1 MKKHIRKVAVLGSG
15 VMGSQLAC
23 HFANAGLQVL
33 LLDMLPRDLAED
45 KKTDPQARNSLA
57 QMHLKKALKTNPS
70 PIFDP
75 ALASRITV
83 GNFEDDMK
91 HIAESDWVLEV
102 VVERPDIKKLI
113 FEEVEKY
120 RKPGTFISSNTSG
133 ISINLMAEGRSED
146 FRKYFLGTHFF
157 NPPRYLEL
165 LEIIPS
171 ESTDP
176 SVTEFFMDYGDRFL
190 GKTTVLCK
198 DTPAF
203 IANRIGVFSI
213 MAIFHLMEELD
224 LTVEEIDSLT
234 GPLIGHPKSATFRT
248 CDLVGL
254 DTLVKVANGVR
265 ENCPND
271 ESADLFKIPDFLN
284 KMIEKGWL
292 GDKSGQG
299 FYKKEKDE
307 NGKSIIYALDLKTFE
322 YHPKAKP
329 RFASVGSARALDRL
343 EDRLRMMH
351 RAKDKAGDFLRKL
364 SYYLFR
370 YVSHRI
376 PEIANELYK
385 IDDGVKAGFG
395 WKLGAFEQW
404 DLLGVADILHEME
417 EAGLPAAPW
426 VGEMLETGKET
437 FYRKE
442 NGIRY
447 YYDIP
452 SKEYKEIPGSKEVI
466 RLGNLRVEDAI
477 WKNKSCILHDIGEG
491 VLCMEFSTKGNTIG
505 QEVLEGINKSI
516 DIASDGYNGL
526 VIGNDGDNFSLGAN
540 LALMLMLAMEQEF
553 DELDMA
559 VRYFQNTVMRIR
571 YSPIP
576 VVIAAHGMT
585 LGGGCEMTMHAD
597 AAVCAA
603 ETYIGLVE
611 FGVGLL
617 PAGGGTKEM
626 VLRTSDAFYK
636 GDPQIPQLRNRFL
649 PIATARVAK
658 SAYEAFDMGILDRKK
673 DVMVMNKHRLIT
685 EARRK
690 VIELSE
696 RGYTQPIPRN
706 DIEVLGRTALGAMYS
721 GTEGFYL
728 GHYATEYDKL
738 IANKI
743 AYVMCGGDLT
753 GNQKVS
759 EQYLLDLEREAF
771 LSLLG
776 QRKTL
781 ERMQHILKTGKPL
794 RN

>member
-1 MKKHIRKVAVLGSG
+1 MKKHIKKVAVLGSG

-23 HFANAGLQVL
+23 HFANAGMEVL
-33 LLDMLPRDLAED
+33 LLDMVPRDLPEEKKNDPKQRNKLAEG
-45 KKTDPQARNSLA
+45 
-57 QMHLKKALKTNPS
+57 HLKKALKSNPS

-75 ALASRITV
+75 ALAAHIRI
-83 GNFEDDMK
+83 GNFEDDMPR
-91 HIAESDWVLEV
+91 IAQCDWILEV
-102 VVERPDIKKLI
+102 VIERLDIKKII
-113 FEEVEKY
+113 FDQVEKY
-120 RKPGTFISSNTSG
+120 RKQGTFVSSNTSG
-133 ISINLMAEGRSED
+133 IPINQMAKGRSED

-171 ESTDP
+171 KDTDP
-176 SVTEFFMDYGDRFL
+176 AVVDFFMDFGDRFL
-190 GKTTVLCK
+190 GKSTVQCK

-224 LTVEEIDSLT
+224 MSIEEIDSLT

-265 ENCPND
+265 ENCPDD
-271 ESADLFKIPDFLN
+271 ESTELFKIPDFLN

-307 NGKSIIYALDLKTFE
+307 KGNSIIYALDLKTFE
-322 YHPKAKP
+322 YRPKAKP
-329 RFASVGSARALDRL
+329 RFASVAAARNVEKL
-343 EDRLRMMH
+343 EDRLRMLH
-351 RAKDKAGDFLRKL
+351 QAQDKAGEFLRKL

-376 PEIANELYK
+376 PEIADELYK
-385 IDDGVKAGFG
+385 IDEGVKAGFG

-404 DLLGVADILHEME
+404 DVLGVKSVSEEMKKV
-417 EAGLPAAPW
+417 GLPPANW
-426 VGEMLETGKET
+426 VDEMLESGKEA

-442 NGIRY
+442 QGMRF
-447 YYDIP
+447 YYDQN
-452 SKEYKEIPGSKEVI
+452 KKDYLEIPGSKEVI
-466 RLGNLRVEDAI
+466 RLSNLKAEDAI
-477 WKNKSCILHDIGEG
+477 WKNKACLLHDLGDG
-491 VLCMEFSTKGNTIG
+491 VLCMEFNTKGNVIG

-516 DIASDGYNGL
+516 DIASEGYKGL
-526 VIGNDGDNFSLGAN
+526 IIGNDGDNFSLGAN

-559 VRYFQNTVMRIR
+559 VRYFQKTVMRIR

-576 VVIAAHGMT
+576 VVVAAHGMT

-626 VLRTSDAFYK
+626 VLRTSDSFYK
-636 GDPQIPQLRNRFL
+636 GDPQVPQLRNRFL
-649 PIATARVAK
+649 PIATAQVAK
-658 SAYEAFDMGILDRKK
+658 SAYEAFQIGILDKKK

-685 EARRK
+685 EAKRK
-690 VIELSE
+690 VIELSD
-696 RGYTQPIPRN
+696 RGYMEPSPRE
-706 DIEVLGRTALGAMYS
+706 DIEVLGRTALGAMYA
-721 GTEGFYL
+721 GTEAFHL
-728 GHYATEYDKL
+728 GRYASEYDKY
-738 IANKI
+738 IANQI

-759 EQYLLDLEREAF
+759 EQYLLDLERQAF
-771 LSLLG
+771 LTLLG

-781 ERMQHILKTGKPL
+781 ERMQHTLKTGKPL